1 MIDRDPEC
9 KATCP
14 MDLTLFPMDSQLCTL
29 EVESYGYTMSDLG
42 RSRPVSTICLQC
54 RHLQF
59 TSGKTRARSRSTPR
73 CRWRSST
80 WWATG
85 SGVCWRAS
93 APATTRGCAWTS
105 WSPGP
110 WGTTSFRCYLVLPIV
125 LPSATYTTCPWPGV
139 RAQQPD
145 RGDVLGELLPG
156 PQLGPRQDRAGRH
169 HRAHHGHPHELRQ
182 QVPRADVDDLYNDSS
197 NLHLPQL
204 SAKDLVHEVPGC
216 VPWGVLPPGVRRLAG
231 VRHGQLQRQEDQTQ
245 HAAVGGDTAPAAG
258 GPGQVVELQTNPR
271 VI

>member
-1 MIDRDPEC
+1 MDPGVSLAEFYVVGYRQRFELEELTSGNYSRLC
-9 KATCP
+9 ADILFSRSMGYYIIQVGHVPPRVTATCP
-14 MDLTLFPMDSQLCTL
+14 
-29 EVESYGYTMSDLG
+29 
-42 RSRPVSTICLQC
+42 
-54 RHLQF
+54 RH
-59 TSGKTRARSRSTPR
+59 A
-73 CRWRSST
+73 
-80 WWATG
+80 
-85 SGVCWRAS
+85 
-93 APATTRGCAWTS
+93 
-105 WSPGP
+105 
-110 WGTTSFRCYLVLPIV
+110 
-125 LPSATYTTCPWPGV
+125 GV

-182 QVPRADVDDLYNDSS
+182 QVSRADVDDLYNDS

-216 VPWGVLPPGVRRLAG
+216 VSRGVLPPGVRRLAG

-258 GPGQVVELQTNPR
+258 SPGQVVELQTNPR
-271 VI
+271 EI

>member
-1 MIDRDPEC
+1 MQGNLSHGLDSVPHGQSALHPGGGVVRLHHVGSRQVAARVHNLSSVAPSAVYFWKDASSVQINPEVSLAEFYVVGYRQRRVLESLSSGNYSRLC
-9 KATCP
+9 
-14 MDLTLFPMDSQLCTL
+14 MDIMVTRSM
-29 EVESYGYTMSDLG
+29 GY
-42 RSRPVSTICLQC
+42 
-54 RHLQF
+54 
-59 TSGKTRARSRSTPR
+59 
-73 CRWRSST
+73 
-80 WWATG
+80 
-85 SGVCWRAS
+85 
-93 APATTRGCAWTS
+93 
-105 WSPGP
+105 
-110 WGTTSFRCYLVLPIV
+110 YLIQVLPSDSHLE

-216 VPWGVLPPGVRRLAG
+216 VSRGVLPPGVRRPPG